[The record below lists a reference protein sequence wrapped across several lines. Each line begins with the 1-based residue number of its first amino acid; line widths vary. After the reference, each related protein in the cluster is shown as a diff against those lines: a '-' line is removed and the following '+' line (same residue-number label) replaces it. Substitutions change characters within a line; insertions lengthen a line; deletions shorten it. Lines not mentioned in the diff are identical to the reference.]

1 MAFFD
6 KFPYTNFQEL
16 NLDWIIKRIKNIESA
31 EAHTEALKNE
41 ALEAKNTAVNASNTA
56 VSASNEATLS
66 ADQAA
71 ASASGIEAARRQIYV
86 NTERIDNILV
96 QGTPTEGNA
105 ELIDIRVGEDGHTY
119 PTAGDA
125 VRGQIEGVYNAI
137 STVRNAFVNDG
148 STFNMLPS
156 LTYGGYIDRNG
167 AIVQYENYSYS
178 DFIEVDP
185 DKTYSFIA
193 RSNSNVFEY
202 ALLYAAVYDENKQV
216 IEYIDN
222 AAIQSRRF
230 TGAKYVRL
238 SLYSTNY
245 NHFLFGQS
253 SMVNPYIGTKDQE
266 PPYKTGPGPQID
278 LSTTST
284 LVTSWHRNTNL
295 FTGNAVKAIN
305 RIGNIGGAPENSI
318 AGFINAINAGF
329 TTILADLL
337 WTSDG
342 VPVCCHDND
351 ISRVARN
358 NDGSTIGTTVK
369 ISETTYAALYDNY
382 DFGIA
387 YGQQYKGTHI
397 LRFTD
402 LLKFVKWMDVEL
414 YVEFKNFDSA
424 QYSIPDTVKL
434 AYAYGIEKNIA
445 WYGGRSVATI
455 IHTAYPDARLGIHIE
470 SGAVQDSDIDFA
482 LSVRNENEVF
492 LFGWNTSTF
501 TDDQKTRLINE
512 RLPFQCGT
520 LDTESDI
527 RQYITDNPYCSG
539 IESNSVVAYKALL
552 KNYIFF

>member
-1 MAFFD
+1 MAFYE
-6 KFPYTNFQEL
+6 KFPYTNFHEL
-16 NLDWIIKRIKNIESA
+16 NLDWIMNRIGNIAEA

-41 ALEAKNTAVNASNTA
+41 ATEAKNAAVSASNTA
-56 VSASNEATLS
+56 VSASNAATSS
-66 ADQAA
+66 ADHAA
-71 ASASGIEAARRQIYV
+71 ASASGVESARRQIYV
-86 NTERIDNILV
+86 NKERIDNILV

-125 VRGQIEGVYNAI
+125 VRGQIEGLYNAI
-137 STVRNAFVNDG
+137 GSVRNAFVNDG
-148 STFNMLPS
+148 STFNMLTS
-156 LTYGGYIDRNG
+156 LTYGAYIDKNG
-167 AIVQYENYSYS
+167 AVVQYENYSYS

-185 DKTYSFIA
+185 DKTYSFIE
-193 RSNSNVFEY
+193 RVQSDVFQY

-216 IEYIDN
+216 IEYIDK
-222 AAIQSRRF
+222 ASIITRRF
-230 TGAKYVRL
+230 TGAKYVRI
-238 SLYSTNY
+238 SLYSKDRI
-245 NHFLFGQS
+245 HFLFGQS
-253 SMVNPYIGTKDQE
+253 SMVDPYINTKDPE

-278 LSTTST
+278 LSTSSTS
-284 LVTSWHRNTNL
+284 VTSWHRNSNL

-358 NDGSTIGTTVK
+358 NDGSAINGPVK
-369 ISETTYAALYDNY
+369 ISETSYNALYDNY

-397 LRFTD
+397 LRFKD
-402 LLKFVKWMDVEL
+402 LLKFIKWMDMEL

-434 AYAYGIEKNIA
+434 AYAYGIEKNVA
-445 WYGGRSVATI
+445 WYGGRSVTQI
-455 IHTAYPDARLGIHIE
+455 IHNAYPDARLGIHIE

-482 LSVRNENEVF
+482 LSLRNENEVF

-512 RLPFQCGT
+512 RLPWQCGT
-520 LDTESDI
+520 LNTESDI
-527 RQYITDNPYCSG
+527 RQYLTDNPYCSG
-539 IESNSVVAYKALL
+539 IESDSVVAYKALL